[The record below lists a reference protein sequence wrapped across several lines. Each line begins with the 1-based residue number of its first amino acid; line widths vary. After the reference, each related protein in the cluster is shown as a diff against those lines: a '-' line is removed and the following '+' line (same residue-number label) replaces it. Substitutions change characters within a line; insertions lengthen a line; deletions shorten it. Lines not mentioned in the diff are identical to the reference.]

1 MCYMKG
7 LNFNMLSDTKQI
19 MKIFCNSNLRTI
31 FKILF
36 FPFLSFMIG
45 FGEIVI
51 IFIVFLLKCLE
62 KILFKKDS
70 EQ

>member
-1 MCYMKG
+1 M
-7 LNFNMLSDTKQI
+7 LNDTKQI
-19 MKIFCNSNLRTI
+19 MKIFWNSNLRTI

-36 FPFLSFMIG
+36 FPFLSFSFG

-51 IFIVFLLKCLE
+51 ILVVYFLKGLE
-62 KILFKKDS
+62 KIFFKDS